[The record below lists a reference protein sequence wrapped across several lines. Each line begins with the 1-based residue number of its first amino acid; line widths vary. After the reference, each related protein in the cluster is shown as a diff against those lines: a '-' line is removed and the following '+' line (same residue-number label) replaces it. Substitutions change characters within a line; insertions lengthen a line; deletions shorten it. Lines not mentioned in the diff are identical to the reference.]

1 MRLANKVALVTGA
14 GTGIGRATV
23 MLLAQEGARVVAQD
37 VNADTAQETVQLIEQ
52 AGVRRCPWAAMS
64 LPGPMPRPW

>member
-23 MLLAQEGARVVAQD
+23 MLFAQEGARVVAQD
-37 VNADTAQETVQLIEQ
+37 VNADTAQETVQLISKR
-52 AGVRRCPWAAMS
+52 G
-64 LPGPMPRPW
+64 

>member
-37 VNADTAQETVQLIEQ
+37 VNADTAQETVQLIKQ
-52 AGVRRCPWAAMS
+52 AGVRQCPWGAMS
-64 LPGPMPRPW
+64 LPGPRPRP

>member
-23 MLLAQEGARVVAQD
+23 MLFAQEGARVVAQD
-37 VNADTAQETVQLIEQ
+37 VNADTAQETVQLIKQ
-52 AGVRRCPWAAMS
+52 AGVACPWGAM
-64 LPGPMPRPW
+64 LL